1 MERYF
6 TWTWFVF
13 RRLPSLG
20 CSLRESA
27 ELKRG
32 FVWLLERKRSSVVAG
47 MKTEQCGYWN
57 EEGKTWLLDRPQ
69 GRTDSLCY
77 WLNFFLK

>member
-1 MERYF
+1 MM
-6 TWTWFVF
+6 FVF
-13 RRLPSLG
+13 RCLPSLG
-20 CSLRESA
+20 CSQAKAPSLTK
-27 ELKRG
+27 LD
-32 FVWLLERKRSSVVAG
+32 VVVG